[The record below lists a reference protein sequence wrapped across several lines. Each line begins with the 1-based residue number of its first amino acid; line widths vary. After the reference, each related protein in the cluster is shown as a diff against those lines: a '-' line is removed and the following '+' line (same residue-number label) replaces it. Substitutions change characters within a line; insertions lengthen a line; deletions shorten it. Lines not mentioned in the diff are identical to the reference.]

1 MSNRS
6 RKLPFLLI
14 LPARP
19 SVLHVASPRSRF
31 SLRCSAFT
39 RMRPLGCGGRQLRGF
54 RSNKGDSS
62 GGRIWLGI
70 NVHESRAGQSRRRH
84 QRADRRHA
92 AAWVERNPSTGT
104 SSAEPRWG
112 RRQRL
117 ARGREDNDIDE
128 LAPGGRDV
136 VPCAAKS
143 DAPIG
148 SRPYVAVVVAISNA
162 AARQPRHGI
171 GALQGGGD
179 GGGWKRFGYGK
190 GIGGLQG
197 SGCDAQGG
205 GSARGSDAGGD
216 SSRPQ
221 APIEKALIGQIN
233 IEDMSG
239 KAKDV
244 ISEEGSTKEMKDSD
258 DDVGMV
264 IGGYAQDLY
273 NHSGLEELM
282 QDQDA
287 LEKSVKN
294 FPECF
299 KSTKFR

>member
-1 MSNRS
+1 MH
-6 RKLPFLLI
+6 KEVAAPVDLMQEGTAAEKVAYQPPFLI
-14 LPARP
+14 P
-19 SVLHVASPRSRF
+19 
-31 SLRCSAFT
+31 
-39 RMRPLGCGGRQLRGF
+39 
-54 RSNKGDSS
+54 
-62 GGRIWLGI
+62 
-70 NVHESRAGQSRRRH
+70 
-84 QRADRRHA
+84 
-92 AAWVERNPSTGT
+92 
-104 SSAEPRWG
+104 
-112 RRQRL
+112 
-117 ARGREDNDIDE
+117 
-128 LAPGGRDV
+128 
-136 VPCAAKS
+136 
-143 DAPIG
+143 APIVG
-148 SRPYVAVVVAISNA
+148 DI
-162 AARQPRHGI
+162 
-171 GALQGGGD
+171 GGD
-179 GGGWKRFGYGK
+179 E
-190 GIGGLQG
+190 
-197 SGCDAQGG
+197 
-205 GSARGSDAGGD
+205 
-216 SSRPQ
+216 RPQ